1 MMNSIYSDL
10 KPMITVSDIENAYDN
25 IKGGIKKTP
34 LVFSMELSK
43 ISGANVYL
51 KMEHLQHTGSFKI
64 RGVLNKIYSINK
76 KDFNKPFVAASTG
89 NHAAAFAYASEKFDF
104 KGVLFLPKGVSKI
117 KLKAIENFDVEKI
130 LFGDSGIETESKATD
145 YAKGVNG
152 VLIHPYN
159 DIKIIEGQGTIG
171 VEIKEQLPE
180 LDAVLAP
187 VGGGGLISGLC
198 SYFKDSK
205 DVEVIGCQP
214 ENACEMYDSIK
225 LNAIVPPSKLHTVA
239 DASAG
244 GVEDNSVTFDICKKH
259 LSRFELI
266 DEDAIKKAVAFI
278 ARYHLTIIEPTAALP
293 VAALLNSNKY
303 QGKNVVLVLTGN
315 KINESLLTQIL
326 TSYGDNH

>member
-1 MMNSIYSDL
+1 MGSSLFDL
-10 KPMITVSDIENAYDN
+10 KPMITVSDIEKAYQK
-25 IKGGIKKTP
+25 IKENLIKTP
-34 LVFSMELSK
+34 LVFSPELSR

-64 RGVLNKIYSINK
+64 RGVLNKLNNIHK

-104 KGVLFLPKGVSKI
+104 KGVLFLPKRVSKI
-117 KLKAIENFDVEKI
+117 KLRAIENYDVEKI
-130 LFGDSGIETESKATD
+130 LYGDTSIETESKATA
-145 YAKGVNG
+145 YSKEVEG

-159 DIKIIEGQGTIG
+159 DLKIIEGQGTIG

-180 LDAVLAP
+180 LDTILAP

-198 SYFKDSK
+198 SYFKGSK

-214 ENACEMYDSIK
+214 KNACEMHDSIK
-225 LNAIVPPSKLHTVA
+225 SNTIVAPSTLHTIA

-244 GVEDNSVTFDICKKH
+244 GVENNSVTFDICKKH
-259 LSRFELI
+259 LSKFEII
-266 DEDAIKKAVAFI
+266 DEDDIESAVAFV

-293 VAALLNSNKY
+293 VAALLNSYKY
-303 QGKNVVLVLTGN
+303 QGKNIVLVLTGN
-315 KINESLLTQIL
+315 KINEPLLTQIL
-326 TSYGDNH
+326 TSYGDNY